1 MYHDTYCGIVKK
13 EYLKSWGKM
22 ELSILSIFEKRLT
35 IHPSINNNFATDI
48 AKRIFGNESQI
59 DWGSFGYLGSKRKV
73 YKFIEEVNGEVE
85 GLDELDPYQIYAV
98 IISEFWFFFCFK
110 IKRMLT

>member
-13 EYLKSWGKM
+13 QYLKSWGKK
-22 ELSILSIFEKRLT
+22 ELSTSSIFEKNLT
-35 IHPSINNNFATDI
+35 IHPSINNNFATNK

-73 YKFIEEVNGEVE
+73 YEFIKEADGVVDDGF
-85 GLDELDPYQIYAV
+85 DELDPYQIYAV
-98 IISEFWFFFCFK
+98 IISEF
-110 IKRMLT
+110 

>member
-22 ELSILSIFEKRLT
+22 ELSISSIFEKRLT

-59 DWGSFGYLGSKRKV
+59 DWGSCGYLGSKRKV
-73 YKFIEEVNGEVE
+73 YEFIKEVNGEVE

-98 IISEFWFFFCFK
+98 IISEF
-110 IKRMLT
+110 